1 MRGLMAAAAITLAA
15 AVGAG
20 EAAPKLKVYIS
31 ADMEG
36 VGGVSTWDKQSSP
49 KGADYEKF
57 RRLMTLEVNAAI
69 AGAYDAGATE
79 VLVSDSHWDGQ
90 NIDPELLDRRARM
103 VRAWPRPLG
112 MMQGIDETY
121 DAVVFV
127 GYHAS
132 EGQANAILAHTE
144 SGNKIFEVKLNG
156 VTVPE
161 AGISAAI
168 AGEFGVPVVFLSGD
182 QTIGEEARRLLGP
195 IETAAVK
202 TAGGFYSGTML
213 HPEECQRLIREGVKR
228 GVERRRQLKPYKLSR
243 PVKLEV
249 TFKSVVLAEI
259 VSYFQNVERPKGNT
273 IVYTAHDML
282 DASRFFMAI
291 DFLNPD

>member
-1 MRGLMAAAAITLAA
+1 VLTFFALAA
-15 AVGAG
+15 SGIASGQSI
-20 EAAPKLKVYIS
+20 APLKVYIS

-36 VGGVSTWDKQSSP
+36 IGGVSTWDKQSSP

-57 RRLMTLEVNAAI
+57 RKLMTLEVNAAI
-69 AGAYDAGATE
+69 AGAYDAGASD

-112 MMQGIDETY
+112 MMQGID
-121 DAVVFV
+121 DSFAAAVFV

-132 EGQANAILAHTE
+132 EGQANAILAHTD
-144 SGNKIFEVKLNG
+144 SSTRFFDVKLNG

-161 AGISAAI
+161 AGINAAI

-182 QTIGEEARRLLGP
+182 QTIGQEATRLLGA

-202 TAGGFYSGTML
+202 IAGGFYSATML

-228 GVERRRQLKPYKLSR
+228 GVEKRRQLKPYKLAR

-249 TFKSVVLAEI
+249 TFKRTVDAE
-259 VSYFQNVERPKGNT
+259 VASYFQGVERPRGNV
-273 IVYTAHDML
+273 IVYTANDML
-282 DASRFFMAI
+282 EASRFFNAI
-291 DFLNPD
+291 GFLSVE